1 MPRSWVQSGP
11 YRPAWVSQGR
21 DAGPPRGWGLP
32 TAQSFPGCWCLG
44 EGDVCWLGPP
54 HCPGRETLGETPHLG
69 LGLPIHKKEARP
81 PCDRV
86 LCEDAWPL
94 TSPSAAPRP
103 APTHP
108 PPPLQPAVL
117 SGEGL
122 PVSPGAWPEPRAP
135 HSIPGRQ
142 YRWSGLLG
150 AVFSACRSVRRL
162 GLPWCALGPA
172 AWPGSVTSEALPGE
186 LGSSASGLSPRFCPP
201 DLSRVLAQVPFVLG
215 LGGQGPRGG
224 RRDRKRQGGRLGPWS
239 LS

>member
-1 MPRSWVQSGP
+1 MTRGLPG
-11 YRPAWVSQGR
+11 AGVSLLFKVSL
-21 DAGPPRGWGLP
+21 DAGVW
-32 TAQSFPGCWCLG
+32 
-44 EGDVCWLGPP
+44 E
-54 HCPGRETLGETPHLG
+54 RETSVGWDPHTALAVRLWVRRPHLG
-69 LGLPIHKKEARP
+69 LGLSIHKKEARP
-81 PCDRV
+81 PCDGV

-142 YRWSGLLG
+142 HRWSGLLG
-150 AVFSACRSVRRL
+150 AVSSACRSVRRL

-186 LGSSASGLSPRFCPP
+186 PGSSASGLSPGFCPP